1 MTPSTDWKEFRL
13 ETPATYRIRIQ
24 GHFDSSWIDQ
34 VTGMS
39 ISKDTSEGGS
49 TVTTLV
55 GYLTDQAM
63 LSGILNII
71 YDLRLSLLSVENLDE
86 KREQHI

>member
-39 ISKDTSEGGS
+39 ISKHTSESGH
-49 TVTTLV
+49 TVTTLT
-55 GYLTDQAM
+55 GHLTDQAM
-63 LSGILNII
+63 LSGLLNTL

-86 KREQHI
+86 KREKHT